1 MFLLDTVVLSEL
13 RRRERDPGVVSWI
26 AKQRPSDLFL
36 SVVTIGEIE
45 RGIML
50 QQAKN
55 AHFAT
60 TLSAW
65 LDKMMYLYGDRILQ
79 IDTAVARRWGRLSAE
94 IGNDGADLLIAA
106 TAQEH
111 GLTVVT
117 RNLRHFLPTGV
128 AALNP
133 WGMPPE

>member
-1 MFLLDTVVLSEL
+1 MYLLDTVVLSEL
-13 RRRERDPGVVSWI
+13 RRRERHPGVVNWI
-26 AKQRPSDLFL
+26 AKQRPTDLFL

-45 RGIML
+45 RGIVL

-60 TLSAW
+60 ALSAW
-65 LDKMMYLYGDRILQ
+65 LDKVMHLYTDRILQ

-117 RNLRHFLPTGV
+117 RNLRHFVPTGV
-128 AALNP
+128 PALNP
-133 WGMPPE
+133 WDIPSE